1 MSQGADPLTN
11 RNNALQILSWR
22 RFRSRALRAGHHLP
36 FHKAV
41 DFFALQA
48 CSRPHDKVFGIL
60 GIASSRI
67 RVDYSTSIMEL
78 FMATLADY
86 FLSLGFV
93 TEDLTPIRRRK
104 ELISKLPREN
114 NLNAPFLAFGL
125 DPLDP
130 VVYLVTREIAEF
142 FVPGR
147 GDILSETAAHA
158 CWVRFHRTPE
168 EYHNQIVG
176 DEPKF
181 EVRYIASACVR
192 VVKLLGN
199 ELRDCSARVKATRAH
214 QQSLGCEN
222 AEIMAPDQ
230 GGGQTRKYSEWV
242 STARALSQT
251 MWGRFQQ
258 SGEDV
263 EGEMD
268 DEAWTLIG

>member
-1 MSQGADPLTN
+1 LTN

-22 RFRSRALRAGHHLP
+22 RFRSRALRTGHHLP
-36 FHKAV
+36 YHKAV

-48 CSRPHDKVFGIL
+48 CSRHHDKVFGIL

-93 TEDLTPIRRRK
+93 TEDLTPIRRRN
-104 ELISKLPREN
+104 ELFSKLPREN
-114 NLNAPFLAFGL
+114 NLHAPSLAFGL

-142 FVPGR
+142 FAPGR
-147 GDILSETAAHA
+147 GDILSETIAQL
-158 CWVRFHRTPE
+158 CWYRFHQSRE
-168 EYHNQIVG
+168 EYYDQIVG

-181 EVRYIASACVR
+181 EVRYIASAWVR

-199 ELRDCSARVKATRAH
+199 ELRDCLARIKAIRVH
-214 QQSLGCEN
+214 Q
-222 AEIMAPDQ
+222 
-230 GGGQTRKYSEWV
+230 
-242 STARALSQT
+242 
-251 MWGRFQQ
+251 
-258 SGEDV
+258 
-263 EGEMD
+263 
-268 DEAWTLIG
+268 